1 MSTTN
6 QARMMMM
13 MKKKMKNMK
22 KMKKM
27 KKMIKWW
34 VELTFD
40 KFPNFRSANL
50 GLVQN

>member
-27 KKMIKWW
+27 IKWW

-40 KFPNFRSANL
+40 KFPNFRSANP